1 MFAISEAFADSN
13 NDIFAVSVFQWFVD
27 GWFSHLVTNKQQQK
41 EEESVNGLHLQITQN
56 LAAKLSCLYVRKT
69 KKRQEKTGPF
79 LENPLKK
86 HCYLPEEDVDA
97 VDVA

>member
-1 MFAISEAFADSN
+1 M
-13 NDIFAVSVFQWFVD
+13 FQWFVD

-41 EEESVNGLHLQITQN
+41 EKKKKKVKANVLHLQITQN
-56 LAAKLSCLYVRKT
+56 LAAKLSWLYLRRT
-69 KKRQEKTGPF
+69 KKRQEKTGTF